1 MSRFEELKEKILNAT
16 TKGEIRKIETE
27 CAVAHSLSRDIRDS
41 EADYLQEL
49 IEKRLHEGAK
59 QKRK

>member
-1 MSRFEELKEKILNAT
+1 MSRFEELKEKILSAT

-27 CAVAHSLSRDIRDS
+27 CAVAHSLRDIRDS

-59 QKRK
+59 QRRK